1 MSLSAA
7 SSCYARLASAQVVPV
22 ITLDR
27 PQDATPLAEVLV
39 AAGIRSVELALR
51 TPAALATLR
60 ALHYAAPGL
69 LLGAGTVLTTDQADE
84 ARAAGADFALAPGFD
99 AAIVRHCAAIGLP
112 FIPGV
117 ATASEI
123 QAAISLG
130 CSLLKWFPA
139 EPLGGVRGLRTL
151 AAPFLHLG
159 IRFLPLGGISMET
172 AAAYLA
178 DSHVAAVGG
187 SWIATPELIQRRA
200 WDEIRQNARQAT
212 IVAAGTRGIFS

>member
-7 SSCYARLASAQVVPV
+7 SSCYTRLASARVVPV

-27 PQDATPLAEVLV
+27 PEDATPLAEMLV
-39 AAGIRSVELALR
+39 AAGIRSIELALR
-51 TPAALATLR
+51 TPAALAALR
-60 ALHYAAPGL
+60 AMRHAASGL

-84 ARAAGADFALAPGFD
+84 AKAAGADFALAPGFD
-99 AAIVRHCAAIGLP
+99 AAMVRHCAAIGLP

-123 QAAISLG
+123 QMAIGLG

-151 AAPFLHLG
+151 AAPFQHLG
-159 IRFLPLGGISMET
+159 IRFLPLGGITEET
-172 AAAYLA
+172 TPSYLA
-178 DSHVAAVGG
+178 ESHVAAVGG
-187 SWIATPELIQRRA
+187 SWIATSELIRRRA
-200 WDEIRQNARQAT
+200 WDEIRQNARRAVFLA
-212 IVAAGTRGIFS
+212 IGTRENVL